1 MTQSTSSYDESEFV
15 DNNNNSLGF
24 INDAKKVKRNALIRN
39 NKDFTSLASPT
50 LNKRYRFSVLPTVI

>member
-1 MTQSTSSYDESEFV
+1 MTQSTSSYDESKFV

-39 NKDFTSLASPT
+39 N
-50 LNKRYRFSVLPTVI
+50 I